1 MKNFIESLKLI
12 QAACEK
18 IEDLEIT
25 ITANNIE
32 IYWENLRINQEAEKI
47 PEALKAIN
55 KLNKLGAS
63 FE

>member
-12 QAACEK
+12 QAACTK
-18 IEDLEIT
+18 VNGLAIVIDADKL
-25 ITANNIE
+25 E
-32 IYWENLRINQEAEKI
+32 IYWKNLRVTQEPEKI

-55 KLNKLGAS
+55 KLNKLGAI